1 LNSNRDRI
9 DPAPAIHDVPFA
21 HRVDRSLLV
30 PNRRAD
36 LRRLGSAHDGGYV
49 VALETIAA
57 ARHLLSFGLAANWD
71 FERDAVAF
79 NPELTLEAFDP
90 SVGPR
95 HFAGMAVRSALSVP
109 LRFVSAD
116 PRGAQSSAH
125 RVRTAVDYFRFF
137 SRGARHTRKR
147 VWYNSDRNSAAI
159 ADILAD
165 VRSKQRGPVFAKIDI
180 EGSEYRI
187 LPWIIGAADLFTG
200 LAVEFHDTDI
210 CAEIFNAQVSRL
222 LEHFEVVHV
231 HGNNYGD
238 LSIDGSLPLSL
249 EITFVH
255 RSLSGVATRD
265 VGRAHAGRPLDAPND
280 PGRPD
285 FDIDFSQGTGS
296 SS

>member
-1 LNSNRDRI
+1 M
-9 DPAPAIHDVPFA
+9 PFA
-21 HRVDRSLLV
+21 HRVDPALLV

-49 VALETIAA
+49 VALKTIVA

-71 FERDAVAF
+71 FERDAVAL

-95 HFAGMAVRSALSVP
+95 HFAEMALRSAFSVP
-109 LRFVSAD
+109 LRFVVAD
-116 PRGAQSSAH
+116 RRGAQSSAH
-125 RVRTAVDYFRFF
+125 RVRTALDYFRFF
-137 SRGARHTRKR
+137 TRAATHTRKR

-200 LAVEFHDTDI
+200 LVVEFHDTDI
-210 CAEIFNAQVSRL
+210 CADIFNAQLSQLR
-222 LEHFEVVHV
+222 EHFEVVHV

-238 LSIDGSLPLSL
+238 LAIDGSLPLSL

-255 RSLSGVATRD
+255 RSLA
-265 VGRAHAGRPLDAPND
+265 GRAPTDDRHAQPGRPLDAPND

-285 FDIDFSQGTGS
+285 FVIDFSRGNGS
-296 SS
+296 PYVPPASRGSDSD

>member
-1 LNSNRDRI
+1 VL
-9 DPAPAIHDVPFA
+9 FA
-21 HRVDRSLLV
+21 HRVDPALLV
-30 PNRRAD
+30 PHKRAD

-49 VALETIAA
+49 VALETIVA
-57 ARHLLSFGLAANWD
+57 ARHLLSFGLSVNWD
-71 FERDAVAF
+71 FERDAVAL

-109 LRFVSAD
+109 LRFLAAD
-116 PRGAQSSAH
+116 PRGAQSSAN

-137 SRGARHTRKR
+137 SRGITHTRKR
-147 VWYNSDRNSAAI
+147 VWYNSDRDSAAI

-165 VRSKQRGPVFAKIDI
+165 GRAKQRGPVFAKIDI

-187 LPWIIGAADLFTG
+187 LPWIIGNADLFTG
-200 LAVEFHDTDI
+200 LVVEFHDTDI
-210 CAEIFNAQVSRL
+210 CAEIFNAQVSQL
-222 LEHFEVVHV
+222 LEHFQIVHV

-238 LSIDGSLPLSL
+238 LAIDGSLPLSL

-255 RSLSGVATRD
+255 RSLSGLASRD
-265 VGRAHAGRPLDAPND
+265 AAPAHAGRPLDAPND

-285 FDIDFSQGTGS
+285 FDIDFRQANGLPNRHS
-296 SS
+296 

>member
-1 LNSNRDRI
+1 MREIAGAGGYSL
-9 DPAPAIHDVPFA
+9 AMPFA
-21 HRVDRSLLV
+21 HRVDPALLV

-49 VALETIAA
+49 VALETIVG

-71 FERDAVAF
+71 FERDAVAL

-109 LRFVSAD
+109 LRFVGAD
-116 PRGAQSSAH
+116 PRGAQSSAN

-137 SRGARHTRKR
+137 TRGAAHTRKR

-165 VRSKQRGPVFAKIDI
+165 VRAKQRGPVFAKIDI

-200 LAVEFHDTDI
+200 LVVEFHDTDI
-210 CAEIFNAQVSRL
+210 CADIFNDQLSQLR
-222 LEHFEVVHV
+222 EHFEIVHV

-238 LSIDGSLPLSL
+238 LAIDGSLPLSL

-255 RSLSGVATRD
+255 RRLASRAPGD
-265 VGRAHAGRPLDAPND
+265 VGHAQAGGPLDAPND

-285 FDIDFSQGTGS
+285 FVIDFRRGNGS
-296 SS
+296 A

>member
-9 DPAPAIHDVPFA
+9 DPASAIHDVPFA

-30 PNRRAD
+30 PNRRDD

-116 PRGAQSSAH
+116 PRGAQSSAN

-210 CAEIFNAQVSRL
+210 CAEIFNAQISRL

-265 VGRAHAGRPLDAPND
+265 VGRAVAGRPLDAPND

-285 FDIDFSQGTGS
+285 FVIDFGQGTGS
-296 SS
+296 S

>member
-1 LNSNRDRI
+1 MKTHRDKNNAAGAV
-9 DPAPAIHDVPFA
+9 DEVLFA
-21 HRVDRSLLV
+21 HRVDPSLLV
-30 PNRRAD
+30 PNRRDD

-49 VALETIAA
+49 VALETITA

-71 FERDAVAF
+71 FERDAVAL
-79 NPELTLEAFDP
+79 NPALTLEAFDP

-109 LRFVSAD
+109 LRFVTAD
-116 PRGAQSSAH
+116 VRGARASA
-125 RVRTAVDYFRFF
+125 RRAQTGVDYFRFF
-137 SRGARHTRKR
+137 ARAVKHTRKR

-159 ADILAD
+159 ADIVAD

-200 LAVEFHDTDI
+200 LVVEFHDTDI
-210 CAEIFNAQVSRL
+210 CADIFNAQVTQL
-222 LEHFEVVHV
+222 LDHFQIVHV

-238 LSIDGSLPLSL
+238 LAIDGSLPLSL

-255 RSLSGVATRD
+255 QSLA
-265 VGRAHAGRPLDAPND
+265 GRAPDDAGAADSGRPLDAPND

-285 FDIDFSQGTGS
+285 FVIDFRRGS
-296 SS
+296 ESS